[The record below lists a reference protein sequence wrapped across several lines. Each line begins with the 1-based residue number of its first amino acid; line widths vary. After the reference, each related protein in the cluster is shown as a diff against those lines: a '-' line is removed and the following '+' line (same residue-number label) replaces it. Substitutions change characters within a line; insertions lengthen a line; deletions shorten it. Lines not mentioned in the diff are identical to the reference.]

1 MKNALP
7 PGRAFGLYSHTAEA
21 YYNTDS
27 VVYYDSTFSQKKQEN
42 DKFARFLAFTEPGS
56 CIVMA
61 EKDKF
66 PYFLVY
72 SAANFELHP
81 RRKDLHNPVHRATIQ
96 QLQE

>member
-7 PGRAFGLYSHTAEA
+7 SGRALGLYSHTAEA

-42 DKFARFLAFTEPGS
+42 DKSARFLVFCRNG
-56 CIVMA
+56 CQHRYCRG
-61 EKDKF
+61 EKI

-72 SAANFELHP
+72 SAANFEL
-81 RRKDLHNPVHRATIQ
+81 RTTQKGLA
-96 QLQE
+96 

>member
-1 MKNALP
+1 MLKNALP

-21 YYNTDS
+21 YCNTDS

-56 CIVMA
+56 CIVMT

-72 SAANFELHP
+72 SAANFELHTSQ
-81 RRKDLHNPVHRATIQ
+81 KGLA
-96 QLQE
+96 

>member
-7 PGRAFGLYSHTAEA
+7 PGRASDLYSHTAEV

-27 VVYYDSTFSQKKQEN
+27 VVYYDSTFGQKKQEN
-42 DKFARFLAFTEPGS
+42 DRFARFLAFTELGS

-61 EKDKF
+61 EKNKF

-81 RRKDLHNPVHRATIQ
+81 
-96 QLQE
+96 LQK

>member
-7 PGRAFGLYSHTAEA
+7 PGRALGLYSHTAEA

-27 VVYYDSTFSQKKQEN
+27 VVYYDSIFSQVKQEN
-42 DKFARFLAFTEPGS
+42 DKSARFLAFAKLGS

-66 PYFLVY
+66 PYFFVY
-72 SAANFELHP
+72 SAANFEL
-81 RRKDLHNPVHRATIQ
+81 RT
-96 QLQE
+96 LQKVLA

>member
-42 DKFARFLAFTEPGS
+42 DKSARFLVFGKVGT

-61 EKDKF
+61 EEEKCL
-66 PYFLVY
+66 YFLVY
-72 SAANFELHP
+72 SAANFEL
-81 RRKDLHNPVHRATIQ
+81 RT
-96 QLQE
+96 LQKGLA